1 MKTLGAGQAY
11 KSNSQSFGNAVS
23 KRQVQ
28 VNTDYH
34 ATARRLDSRLH
45 DTLPSERGPFKRVL
59 SEYGGAGG
67 RVLGPVVGAFGEA
80 SSDLSLLRD
89 LCASEMAQKHVE
101 YFRMTVNQAL
111 GLFRHQLNR
120 KWGHTIARGW
130 SRLILD
136 RLRDFTGPKGDSSR
150 WGHRGTSDT
159 DEQFSY
165 FNSAQSGQSFAQL

>member
-1 MKTLGAGQAY
+1 M
-11 KSNSQSFGNAVS
+11 S

-45 DTLPSERGPFKRVL
+45 GTLPSERGPFKRVL

-101 YFRMTVNQAL
+101 YFRMTANQAL

-120 KWGHTIARGW
+120 KWGHNIARGCDLET
-130 SRLILD
+130 SRDQRETAAAGAIAAPATPTNSFHTSTPHTWGRVL
-136 RLRDFTGPKGDSSR
+136 PSSE
-150 WGHRGTSDT
+150 HLST
-159 DEQFSY
+159 FSPLC
-165 FNSAQSGQSFAQL
+165 AAIKLV